1 MGYNRHLGSTH
12 LGSVYGLFATLM
24 LTLNNILNVFFLH
37 FVAGENLI
45 SSASVGERT
54 IYKNISPF
62 VKLLGILNFINT
74 IKT

>member
-12 LGSVYGLFATLM
+12 LGSVNGLFATPM
-24 LTLNNILNVFFLH
+24 LTLNNIFNVFFLH
-37 FVAGENLI
+37 FIAGDNLI

-62 VKLLGILNFINT
+62 VKLLGNLNFINT